1 MKPCIRI
8 LRGKK
13 QNKKI
18 SNYQIIKS
26 KKLRDIKL
34 KNIAMST

>member
-1 MKPCIRI
+1 MFTYLERI
-8 LRGKK
+8 KIK
-13 QNKKI
+13 IKKI
-18 SNYQIIKS
+18 SNYQIVKS